1 MSKVTDDARWAA
13 AEDPRKQAAPGG
25 GNDREMM
32 DEYCEWSTKK
42 EDNGDVSIV
51 SFTCEGPEV
60 SITRQPDFCSPENLF

>member
-1 MSKVTDDARWAA
+1 MSKATDDARWAA
-13 AEDPRKQAAPGG
+13 AEDPRSQDS
-25 GNDREMM
+25 DREMM

-42 EDNGDVSIV
+42 DANGDVSIV